1 MRNGVPARS
10 VPHSH
15 RGSGGPPARVAG
27 RRPEAMYPGCPRGS
41 TWWPFTPRST
51 PPFAPPASCPPR
63 RRATSPWTAPGSSR
77 ARGSSSRR
85 SPSRPC
91 CGTSGPGPGGRPAR
105 TSASPRW
112 RSCWAHRAPRAS
124 RWSREP
130 RFAWK
135 LLLRIPAFVRTSDL
149 AALSGQRAGN
159 GHALPAARIEEL
171 REGRCIQALHVGP
184 PAGITGT
191 VDRMRRAAADQ
202 DLVVRGRLHQ
212 VWLSDP
218 ARTPVERRRTLLRL
232 PVKAR

>member
-1 MRNGVPARS
+1 MS
-10 VPHSH
+10 
-15 RGSGGPPARVAG
+15 ARVDLVALHA
-27 RRPEAMYPGCPRGS
+27 EEYA
-41 TWWPFTPRST
+41 
-51 PPFAPPASCPPR
+51 AV
-63 RRATSPWTAPGSSR
+63 
-77 ARGSSSRR
+77 
-85 SPSRPC
+85 
-91 CGTSGPGPGGRPAR
+91 
-105 TSASPRW
+105 
-112 RSCWAHRAPRAS
+112 RAPRVVPTTPARYLS
-124 RWSREP
+124 LDGAGEFQGEGFVQQALSLSALLRDLRARARREAGKDFRVPPLEVLLGAP
-130 RFAWK
+130 RAPGVEVEPGTPVPWK
-135 LLLRIPAFVRTSDL
+135 LLLRIPAFVRMSDL

-159 GHALPAARIEEL
+159 GLALPAARIEEL

>member
-1 MRNGVPARS
+1 MSARVDLVALHAEEYTAVRVPRVVPTTPARYLS
-10 VPHSH
+10 LDGVGEFQGEEFGEQALSLSALL
-15 RGSGGPPARVAG
+15 RDL
-27 RRPEAMYPGCPRGS
+27 
-41 TWWPFTPRST
+41 
-51 PPFAPPASCPPR
+51 
-63 RRATSPWTAPGSSR
+63 R
-77 ARGSSSRR
+77 ARARR
-85 SPSRPC
+85 EAGKDFRVPPLEVL
-91 CGTSGPGPGGRPAR
+91 TA
-105 TSASPRW
+105 
-112 RSCWAHRAPRAS
+112 APRAPGV
-124 RWSREP
+124 EP
-130 RFAWK
+130 GAPLPWK

-149 AALSGQRAGN
+149 VALSGQRAGN

-184 PAGITGT
+184 PAGIPGT